1 MSCKHETPQWT
12 LADCNEDGW
21 QCSECAAK
29 LGFRPDFDRE
39 HTLDKV
45 ETILFWLHEHD
56 FIRVSNATEGDG
68 MAASVARHCHE
79 TNTFDQQTI
88 VGLVVSFGLTRH
100 QEFWRK
106 EAVQFFCQ
114 HIARTLKGD
123 SSVCEACGHEV
134 KQAGDMGPLFAD
146 FSKEPF

>member
-1 MSCKHETPQWT
+1 MACKHETPQWT

-21 QCSECAAK
+21 QCAECSTK

-56 FIRVSNATEGDG
+56 FIHVSNASEGDG
-68 MAASVARHCHE
+68 MVASIARHCHE

-100 QEFWRK
+100 QEFWRT
-106 EAVQFFCQ
+106 EAKQFFCDHQ
-114 HIARTLKGD
+114 ARELRGD
-123 SSVCEACGHEV
+123 KSVCIACGNEV
-134 KQAGDMGPLFAD
+134 KQADAGPLFAGM
-146 FSKEPF
+146 SKEPF